1 MRERSGGRE
10 AVAGTD
16 GQVKSASPTFDQQ
29 GDHATQLL
37 PWAPCK
43 PLLSDHD

>member
-1 MRERSGGRE
+1 MKERSGSRGV
-10 AVAGTD
+10 VAGTD
-16 GQVKSASPTFDQQ
+16 GQVKSATPTFDQQ

-37 PWAPCK
+37 PCALCK